1 MQLITLTSG
10 LAAAILTTT
19 VSAKYN
25 FNATG
30 NASGRVKIINTC
42 DYPVYLWS
50 IFDEQGCAAKDA
62 VTVQPGDFYW
72 EQYRKDAQVKTA
84 RAVSIK
90 LSKKDTCAPGDITQV
105 EYRQDFY
112 NPGFNFLFTDI
123 SFVDCLGEDC
133 PGRDKYSW
141 YVGSKAQK
149 AQKASDP
156 AWCIYNFDCHDKVS
170 CGKNSY
176 VKFNDDWATHSC
188 DVDADQDFYICGFK
202 AAAPPKP
209 APAPSTPPQAPKP
222 VTTQPSKTEEPQI
235 KAAAITSAP
244 QPSEPPRVK
253 TIYEYV
259 TAYVDAKKRHVH
271 GHAHKHF
278 RA

>member
-1 MQLITLTSG
+1 MQLLTLTSG
-10 LAAAILTTT
+10 LAAALLTST

-50 IFDEQGCAAKDA
+50 IFDEQGCGAKDA
-62 VTVQPGDFYW
+62 VTLKSGDFYW
-72 EQYRKDAQVKTA
+72 EAYRKDAQVKTA

-90 LSKKDTCAPGDITQV
+90 LSKKDVCKPGDITQV

-123 SFVDCLGEDC
+123 SFVDCEGEDC

-141 YVGSKAQK
+141 YVGTKAQK
-149 AQKASDP
+149 AQKATDP
-156 AWCIYNFDCHDKVS
+156 AWCIYNFDCHDKVT

-176 VKFNDDWATHSC
+176 VKWNDDWATHSC
-188 DVDADQDFYICGFK
+188 DVDADQDFYICGYK
-202 AAAPPKP
+202 DTNKP
-209 APAPSTPPQAPKP
+209 VPAPSSYKEEPKP
-222 VTTQPSKTEEPQI
+222 VTTQAPSKTEEPKV
-235 KAAAITSAP
+235 KAAAITEAPSSA
-244 QPSEPPRVK
+244 EPPKVK
-253 TIYEYV
+253 TIIEYV
-259 TAYVDAKKRHVH
+259 TAYVDGKKRHVH
-271 GHAHKHF
+271 GHAHRHF